1 MKNMCRMQA
10 DVLIIGGGV
19 IGCSIAYHL
28 ARRKAKGAVLEAGDL
43 AAGSSGACDGLVFL
57 QSKKPGVHLD
67 LALASRERFLHLQ
80 DELPLP
86 IEFSA
91 CGGLVVV
98 EGQAQMLAMR
108 SFVSR
113 QARGGLEISLLDSKQ
128 ARELEPEL
136 SPDIAGATWSDLDG
150 QVNPIALTQGLALGA
165 RELGA
170 EILTGTEVTA
180 FSRAKGGVWTVHT
193 NRGRFEAQ
201 VVVLAAGV
209 WTARLVSML
218 GMRIPITPR
227 KGQLAVTQPA
237 RPLLGRPMLSATYI
251 AAKFDPQLAESR
263 DQGVSM
269 EQTAHD
275 TLLLGSTREFAGF
288 DLSTTRQGL
297 IGIAKR
303 CAALV
308 PALKELHIIRSFA
321 GLRPYTPDGLPILGS
336 APGVDNMYIAAGHEG
351 DGIALAPITG
361 ELMAQKI
368 LEGRTDFP
376 LHEFSVDRES
386 LQG

>member
-1 MKNMCRMQA
+1 MKNPSRKQA

-28 ARRKAKGAVLEAGDL
+28 ACRKVKATVLEAGDL

-67 LALASRERFLHLQ
+67 LALASRQRFLHLQ

-91 CGGLVVV
+91 CGGLVAI
-98 EGQAQMLAMR
+98 EGQDQMQAMHA
-108 SFVSR
+108 FVRR
-113 QARGGLEISLLDSKQ
+113 QTQGGLEISLLDSKQ

-136 SPDIAGATWSDLDG
+136 SADIAGATWSALDG
-150 QVNPIALTQGLALGA
+150 QVNPIALTHGLAMGA
-165 RELGA
+165 KEREV

-180 FSRAKGGVWTVHT
+180 FVWDKGKVRAVHT

-201 VVVLAAGV
+201 QVVLAAGV
-209 WTARLVSML
+209 WTAIL
-218 GMRIPITPR
+218 GAMFGMHIPIMPR

-237 RPLLGRPMLSATYI
+237 GTLLLHPLLSATYI
-251 AAKFDPQLAESR
+251 AAKFDPELAGSGE
-263 DQGVSM
+263 QGVSM
-269 EQTAHD
+269 EQTDHK
-275 TLLLGSTREFAGF
+275 TLLLGSTREFVGF
-288 DLSTTRQGL
+288 DRSTTSQGI

-303 CAALV
+303 CTAIV

-321 GLRPYTPDGLPILGS
+321 GLRPYTPDGLPILGP
-336 APGVDNMYIAAGHEG
+336 APGVDNVYIAAGHEG

-361 ELMAQKI
+361 ELMAQMI
-368 LEGRTDFP
+368 LEGKTDFP
-376 LHEFSVDRES
+376 LNEFRMDRES

>member
-1 MKNMCRMQA
+1 MMVRCRKQA
-10 DVLIIGGGV
+10 DVIIIGGGV

-28 ARRKAKGAVLEAGDL
+28 ARRKAKVAVLEAGDL

-57 QSKKPGVHLD
+57 QSKKPGVHLN
-67 LALASRERFLHLQ
+67 LALASRERFIDLEN
-80 DELPLP
+80 ELSVP
-86 IEFSA
+86 IEFSS
-91 CGGLVVV
+91 CGGMVII
-98 EGQAQMLAMR
+98 EEQDQMQAMR
-108 SFVSR
+108 TFVDR
-113 QARGGLEISLLDSKQ
+113 QVQGGLAVSLLDAGQ

-136 SPDIAGATWSDLDG
+136 SANIAGATWSGLDG

-165 RELGA
+165 RKLGT
-170 EILTGTEVTA
+170 EILTRTA
-180 FSRAKGGVWTVHT
+180 VNSFVRDKGRVQAVHT
-193 NRGRFEAQ
+193 NHGRFEAQ
-201 VVVLAAGV
+201 VIVLAAGV
-209 WTARLVSML
+209 WTAGLGSML
-218 GMRIPITPR
+218 DLHIPITPR
-227 KGQLAVTQPA
+227 KGQLVVTQPA
-237 RPLLGRPMLSATYI
+237 RSLLGRPMLSATYI
-251 AAKFDPQLAESR
+251 AAKFDPELAGSG

-288 DLSTTRQGL
+288 DHSTTRQG
-297 IGIAKR
+297 ITRIVRR

-321 GLRPYTPDGLPILGS
+321 GLRPYTPDGLPILGP

-361 ELMAQKI
+361 ELMAQMI
-368 LEGRTDFP
+368 WEDRTDIP
-376 LHEFSVDRES
+376 LHEFSADRES

>member
-1 MKNMCRMQA
+1 MKNTCRIQA

-28 ARRKAKGAVLEAGDL
+28 ACRKAKVAVLEDGDL
-43 AAGSSGACDGLVFL
+43 AAGSSSACDGLVFL

-67 LALASRERFLHLQ
+67 LALASRERFLYLQ

-98 EGQAQMLAMR
+98 EDQAQMQAMQ
-108 SFVSR
+108 SFVDR
-113 QARGGLEISLLDSKQ
+113 QVQGGLEVSLLDCKQ

-136 SPDIAGATWSDLDG
+136 SPDIAGASWSTLDG
-150 QVNPIALTQGLALGA
+150 QVNPIALTQSMALGA
-165 RELGA
+165 KERGG

-180 FSRAKGGVWTVHT
+180 FVWDKRGVRGVHT
-193 NRGRFEAQ
+193 NRGRFEAR

-209 WTARLVSML
+209 WTARLGSML
-218 GMRIPITPR
+218 GMHIPIIPR
-227 KGQLAVTQPA
+227 KGQLAVTQPTL
-237 RPLLGRPMLSATYI
+237 PLLRHPMLSATYI
-251 AAKFDPQLAESR
+251 AAKFDPELAGSGA
-263 DQGVSM
+263 QGVSM

-288 DLSTTRQGL
+288 DRSTVSQSI
-297 IGIAKR
+297 IGIARR
-303 CAALV
+303 CAAIV
-308 PALKELHIIRSFA
+308 PALRDLRIIRSFA
-321 GLRPYTPDGLPILGS
+321 GLRPYTPDGVPLLGS
-336 APGVDNMYIAAGHEG
+336 APGVSNVYIAAGHEG

-361 ELMAQKI
+361 ELMAQLI
-368 LEGRTDFP
+368 CDGGTDLPLDAFRTDRFGT
-376 LHEFSVDRES
+376 E
-386 LQG
+386 

>member
-1 MKNMCRMQA
+1 MKNPGGNKA

-28 ARRKAKGAVLEAGDL
+28 ACRKVKTNVLEAGDL

-67 LALASRERFLHLQ
+67 LALASRERFLRLQ
-80 DELPLP
+80 DELLWP

-98 EGQAQMLAMR
+98 EGQAQMQAMR
-108 SFVSR
+108 DFVRR
-113 QARGGLEISLLDSKQ
+113 QAQGGLEISLLDSKQ
-128 ARELEPEL
+128 VRELEPGL
-136 SPDIAGATWSDLDG
+136 CADIAGATWSALDG

-165 RELGA
+165 KERGA
-170 EILTGTEVTA
+170 GILTGTEVTA
-180 FSRAKGGVWTVHT
+180 FVRDKNRVRAVHT
-193 NRGRFEAQ
+193 NHGRFEASL
-201 VVVLAAGV
+201 VVLAAGV
-209 WTARLVSML
+209 WTAGLGAML
-218 GMRIPITPR
+218 GMHVPIVPR

-237 RPLLGRPMLSATYI
+237 GTLLRHPMLSATYI
-251 AAKFDPQLAESR
+251 AAKFDPQLAGSGE
-263 DQGVSM
+263 QGVSM
-269 EQTAHD
+269 EQTAHN

-288 DLSTTRQGL
+288 DRGTTSQGM

-303 CAALV
+303 CAAIV

-321 GLRPYTPDGLPILGS
+321 GLRPYTPDGLPILGP
-336 APGVDNMYIAAGHEG
+336 APGVDNVYIAAGHEG
-351 DGIALAPITG
+351 DGIALAPMTG
-361 ELMAQKI
+361 ELMAQMI
-368 LEGRTDFP
+368 VEGKTHFP
-376 LHEFSVDRES
+376 MHEFRMDRES

>member
-1 MKNMCRMQA
+1 MKNPGGSKA

-28 ARRKAKGAVLEAGDL
+28 ACRKVKTNVLEAGDL

-67 LALASRERFLHLQ
+67 LAVASRERFLRLQ
-80 DELPLP
+80 DELPWP

-98 EGQAQMLAMR
+98 EGQAQMQAMR
-108 SFVSR
+108 DFVRR
-113 QARGGLEISLLDSKQ
+113 QAQGGLEISLLDSKQ

-136 SPDIAGATWSDLDG
+136 CADIAGATWSALDG

-165 RELGA
+165 KERGA

-180 FSRAKGGVWTVHT
+180 FVRDKNRVRAVHT
-193 NRGRFEAQ
+193 NHGRFEASL
-201 VVVLAAGV
+201 VVLAAGV
-209 WTARLVSML
+209 WTAGLGAML
-218 GMRIPITPR
+218 GMHVPIVPR

-237 RPLLGRPMLSATYI
+237 GTLLRHPMLSATYI
-251 AAKFDPQLAESR
+251 AAKFDPQLAGSGE
-263 DQGVSM
+263 QGVSM
-269 EQTAHD
+269 EQTAHN

-288 DLSTTRQGL
+288 DRGTTSQGM

-303 CAALV
+303 CAAIV
-308 PALKELHIIRSFA
+308 PVLKELQVIRSFA
-321 GLRPYTPDGLPILGS
+321 GLRPYTPDGLPILGP
-336 APGVDNMYIAAGHEG
+336 APGVDNVYIAAGHEG

-361 ELMAQKI
+361 ELMAQMI
-368 LEGRTDFP
+368 VEGKTHFP
-376 LHEFSVDRES
+376 MHEFRMDRES

>member
-1 MKNMCRMQA
+1 MKNPGRRKA

-28 ARRKAKGAVLEAGDL
+28 ACRKVKANILEAGDL

-67 LALASRERFLHLQ
+67 LALASREKFLHLQ

-91 CGGLVVV
+91 CGGLVAI
-98 EGQAQMLAMR
+98 EGQDQMQAMHA
-108 SFVSR
+108 FVR
-113 QARGGLEISLLDSKQ
+113 QKVQGGLEVSLLESKQ

-136 SPDIAGATWSDLDG
+136 CKDIAGATWSALDG
-150 QVNPIALTQGLALGA
+150 QVNPIALTQSLALGA
-165 RELGA
+165 KELGA
-170 EILTGTEVTA
+170 EILTGTEVKA
-180 FSRAKGGVWTVHT
+180 FSRTKDGVRAVHT
-193 NRGRFEAQ
+193 NCGRFEAQ
-201 VVVLAAGV
+201 VVVLASGV
-209 WTARLVSML
+209 WTAMLGSML
-218 GMRIPITPR
+218 DMHIPISPR

-237 RPLLGRPMLSATYI
+237 RPLLRHPMLSATYI
-251 AAKFDPQLAESR
+251 ATKFDPELAGSGE
-263 DQGVSM
+263 QGVSM

-288 DLSTTRQGL
+288 DRRTTSQGI

-303 CAALV
+303 CAAIV

-321 GLRPYTPDGLPILGS
+321 GLRPYTPDGLPILGP

-361 ELMAQKI
+361 ELMAQMI
-368 LEGRTDFP
+368 FEGRTDFP
-376 LHEFSVDRES
+376 MHEFRMDRES

>member
-1 MKNMCRMQA
+1 MKCRCRKQA
-10 DVLIIGGGV
+10 DVLIVGGGV

-28 ARRKAKGAVLEAGDL
+28 ALRKAKVTVLEAGEL

-67 LALASRERFLHLQ
+67 LALASRERFLQMQ

-98 EGQAQMLAMR
+98 EGQAQMQAMR
-108 SFVSR
+108 NFVRR
-113 QARGGLEISLLDSKQ
+113 QASGGLEVSLLDSKQ

-136 SPDIAGATWSDLDG
+136 SPDIAGATWSALDG
-150 QVNPIALTQGLALGA
+150 EVNPIALTQGLALGA
-165 RELGA
+165 RGLGA
-170 EILTGTEVTA
+170 EILTRTEVNS
-180 FSRAKGGVWTVHT
+180 FVRDKGSVQAVHT

-201 VVVLAAGV
+201 VIVLAAGV
-209 WTARLVSML
+209 WTTGLGSML
-218 GMRIPITPR
+218 GMYIPVTPR
-227 KGQLAVTQPA
+227 KGQLVVTQPA
-237 RPLLGRPMLSATYI
+237 RPLLGHPMLSATYI
-251 AAKFDPQLAESR
+251 AAKFDPELAGSG

-288 DLSTTRQGL
+288 DRSTTRQGL
-297 IGIAKR
+297 IDIARR
-303 CAALV
+303 CAAIV
-308 PALKELHIIRSFA
+308 PALKELYIIRSFA
-321 GLRPYTPDGLPILGS
+321 GLRPYTPDGLPILGP

-361 ELMAQKI
+361 ELIAQMI
-368 LEGRTDFP
+368 LEGRTVFP
-376 LHEFSVDRES
+376 MHEFRADRF
-386 LQG
+386 GAH

>member
-1 MKNMCRMQA
+1 MKNPGGSKA

-28 ARRKAKGAVLEAGDL
+28 ACRKVKAIVLEAGDL

-67 LALASRERFLHLQ
+67 LAVASRERFLRLQ
-80 DELPLP
+80 DELPWP

-98 EGQAQMLAMR
+98 EGQAQMQAMR
-108 SFVSR
+108 DFVRR
-113 QARGGLEISLLDSKQ
+113 QAQGGLEISLLDSRQ

-136 SPDIAGATWSDLDG
+136 CADIAGATWSASDG
-150 QVNPIALTQGLALGA
+150 QVNPIALNQGLALGA
-165 RELGA
+165 KERGA
-170 EILTGTEVTA
+170 EIQIGTEVTA
-180 FSRAKGGVWTVHT
+180 FVRDKNRVRAVHT
-193 NRGRFEAQ
+193 NQGRFEASLL
-201 VVVLAAGV
+201 VLAAGV
-209 WTARLVSML
+209 WTAGLGAML
-218 GMRIPITPR
+218 GMHVPIVPR

-237 RPLLGRPMLSATYI
+237 GTLLRHPMLSATYI
-251 AAKFDPQLAESR
+251 AAKFDPQLAGSGE
-263 DQGVSM
+263 QGVSM
-269 EQTAHD
+269 EQTAHN

-288 DLSTTRQGL
+288 DRGTTSQGM

-303 CAALV
+303 CAAIV
-308 PALKELHIIRSFA
+308 PALKKLHIIRSFA
-321 GLRPYTPDGLPILGS
+321 GLRPYTPDGLPILGP
-336 APGVDNMYIAAGHEG
+336 APGMDNVYIAAGHEG

-361 ELMAQKI
+361 ELMAQMI
-368 LEGRTDFP
+368 VEGKTHFP
-376 LHEFSVDRES
+376 MHEFRMDRES